1 MTAKEM
7 RDQGGTLPS
16 FPPTCQLKLH
26 NPGFTGVCQ
35 SVSYQG
41 PTWLSPKTPGDLQI
55 CCVLVRGGET
65 LDSDGTTRPAAALI
79 VLQGQMATLNTR
91 DTKRLEDR
99 SCRLSY
105 NSFPFIHKS
114 QGASQAEGLC
124 GLQNGP
130 NHLVWKHINNLML
143 LG

>member
-1 MTAKEM
+1 M

-16 FPPTCQLKLH
+16 FPPTCQLKLN

-35 SVSYQG
+35 SIRYQG
-41 PTWLSPKTPGDLQI
+41 LTWLPPKTPGDLQI

-65 LDSDGTTRPAAALI
+65 FDSDGPAAALI

-91 DTKRLEDR
+91 DTKRLEDP

-114 QGASQAEGLC
+114 QRSSQTEGLC

-130 NHLVWKHINNLML
+130 NHLVWKHIRNLML